1 MTGASRWIAAAAGLE
16 VLTGA
21 GLIVAPSSLAFL
33 LFGSEMNASGNAAGR
48 IAGLRHDLSRPDLLA
63 ARLRGRRFANA
74 RSASRTQLACRT
86 LSRHRGAQR
95 GERGLVA
102 LARLRG
108 SRHSRGSPGP
118 VLDKR
123 ARGEMTHRRDAE
135 SFRRKPTSAPG
146 ARDPLI
152 RAEDG
157 SMTEGDAA
165 AGAVRETTVFLSYF
179 GDLPDYRQ
187 KGKVAYPLDEVLLLL
202 LAAALAGAET
212 VADIARFGRAK
223 LLFLQRFRR
232 FANGTPS
239 HDQLGIIL
247 ARLDPV
253 AFQRCFVAWTAALT
267 KTSAEVIAIDGKRV
281 RRSYRKKGA
290 DAPIHVVSAFAAR
303 QRMVLGRTKVG
314 DKSNEIVA
322 IPALLELLAIEGAVV
337 TLDAMGCQRNI
348 AQTII
353 DKKADYILGLKG
365 NQGTLR
371 NDVEVFANEQKAV
384 GFANT
389 SVSRDT
395 TVDGDHGR
403 IETRTVT
410 VFHDI
415 GWLQDAHQWP
425 GLKSVVMVESERET
439 NGKV

>member
-1 MTGASRWIAAAAGLE
+1 
-16 VLTGA
+16 
-21 GLIVAPSSLAFL
+21 
-33 LFGSEMNASGNAAGR
+33 
-48 IAGLRHDLSRPDLLA
+48 
-63 ARLRGRRFANA
+63 
-74 RSASRTQLACRT
+74 
-86 LSRHRGAQR
+86 
-95 GERGLVA
+95 
-102 LARLRG
+102 
-108 SRHSRGSPGP
+108 
-118 VLDKR
+118 
-123 ARGEMTHRRDAE
+123 
-135 SFRRKPTSAPG
+135 
-146 ARDPLI
+146 
-152 RAEDG
+152 
-157 SMTEGDAA
+157 MTEGDAVV
-165 AGAVRETTVFLSYF
+165 GAVRETTVFLSYF
-179 GDLPDYRQ
+179 ADLPDYRQ

-212 VADIARFGRAK
+212 VADTARFGRAK

-247 ARLDPV
+247 ARLDPI
-253 AFQRCFVAWTAALT
+253 AFQRCFAAWTAALT
-267 KTSAEVIAIDGKRV
+267 KTSAEVIAIDGKTV

-303 QRMVLGRTKVG
+303 QRMVLGQTKVG

-365 NQGTLR
+365 NQGALR

-415 GWLQDAHQWP
+415 GWLQDTHQWP

-439 NGKV
+439 NGKVETETRFYITSLTLLANALGPMIRSHWMVENGLHWVLDVIFRDDECRVRTDHAPFNLHIIKQLALNVLRTGKSKDSLRMRRKVAAWDENALAAYIAA